1 MTRRLLYLFAI
12 LMVSCLSSLAQQ
24 IDNTLDTTTT
34 QDSVANTPIATE
46 WNEESIAGLYAD
58 SKYNEVSSAYE
69 ELLLNESNQENPA
82 YYYNLGNAYYQSGK
96 VAEAILAFE
105 RALRLSPNDADI
117 KHNLKL
123 ARLKVIDP
131 IDTQAP
137 FMQESLKTMA
147 YLMPIGLLSMLTI
160 LSFTLV
166 VSGLLAFIL
175 SRTHWIRR
183 LGFYMSGFAL
193 IFSLLFWSLAAY
205 QRHQYESTRLH
216 IVMES
221 QLNLKESSTDSSNTL
236 LVLHAGTRVHV
247 TGDKQNGFVAV
258 LLDDE
263 RAGWVHMQGIEAV
276 NKSES
281 TNVNK

>member
-1 MTRRLLYLFAI
+1 
-12 LMVSCLSSLAQQ
+12 MVSCLSSLAQQ

-117 KHNLKL
+117 THNLKL

-137 FMQESLKTMA
+137 FLQESLRSMA
-147 YLMPIGLLSMLTI
+147 YLMPIGLLSTLTI
-160 LSFTLV
+160 LFFALV
-166 VSGLLAFIL
+166 AGGLLAFTL
-175 SRTHWIRR
+175 SRTHWLRR

-193 IFSLLFWSLAAY
+193 ILTILFGSLSAY
-205 QRHQYESTRLH
+205 QRHQYESKKLH

-221 QLNLKESSTDSSNTL
+221 QLKLKESSTDNSNTL

-247 TGDKQNGFVAV
+247 TGDKQNGFAAV

-263 RAGWVHMQGIEAV
+263 RAGWVHIQGIEAV

-281 TNVNK
+281 TKVNK